1 MGFRVL
7 DPAQVSAAATAL
19 RELAEPVTLPTG
31 QSLPDIEVTTAPDG
45 TVSATLSEAGLRAKA
60 TAAVEQSIEII
71 RRRVDETGVAEALI
85 AFSIGLALNA
95 RRRYFMRNIPE
106 AALLLHL
113 RRDTASQYVE
123 PLPPDNWNR
132 EGFLEW
138 IEKEK
143 PDCIVVYED
152 EPIRW
157 LESAPKSLRT
167 KIGTAYLSASK
178 PDQTGL
184 VADVST
190 MIRECIGMI
199 HWMIQTGERGIPA
212 RCRSHGFRN
221 LLQKGK
227 SG

>member
-1 MGFRVL
+1 VERLFFE
-7 DPAQVSAAATAL
+7 DCS
-19 RELAEPVTLPTG
+19 ELFEL
-31 QSLPDIEVTTAPDG
+31 
-45 TVSATLSEAGLRAKA
+45 LRAKG
-60 TAAVEQSIEII
+60 
-71 RRRVDETGVAEALI
+71 RRR
-85 AFSIGLALNA
+85 IGLALDA

-157 LESAPKSLRT
+157 LKSAPKSLRT